1 MNRVSARTLQR
12 LTLLALLVAAMVI
25 RWQFVDFQSN
35 DYRAFL
41 DRWYAYLAEN
51 GGFAALRD
59 SSFSN
64 YNTPYLAL
72 LAITTYLPLPEIV
85 AIKAISVIFDVALA
99 GFAYKIIGALRPTS
113 RWLPTLAFGA
123 VIMLPTV
130 IMNSSVWAQCDA
142 IYVTFCL
149 GSAYFLIKKR
159 PWLASAF
166 FGIAFAFKLQAI
178 FFLPVLVVVLI
189 INRHRLRTLLAAPV
203 AFLACLT
210 PALIAGRSLLSQLS
224 VYPAQIATP
233 SGAVGGG
240 RPGGPGGGG
249 GMPRVGGGGRGGGG
263 FGVGDAVGYTHN
275 APTPYA
281 WLPADASTTW
291 KYAGLALAA
300 AVALGFGIWLLTRR
314 RRLSGVDILLVAAT
328 ATLVIPLLLPEMHER
343 YFFLAEVLTVLA
355 AFVDRRFIAVAAGIQ
370 VASISTYLSY
380 LNNTSPL
387 SLGVAAVLAL
397 GAGVLAA
404 LILVRRLRVRPE
416 PALTPP
422 QQEVAAG

>member
-1 MNRVSARTLQR
+1 
-12 LTLLALLVAAMVI
+12 
-25 RWQFVDFQSN
+25 
-35 DYRAFL
+35 
-41 DRWYAYLAEN
+41 
-51 GGFAALRD
+51 
-59 SSFSN
+59 
-64 YNTPYLAL
+64 
-72 LAITTYLPLPEIV
+72 
-85 AIKAISVIFDVALA
+85 
-99 GFAYKIIGALRPTS
+99 
-113 RWLPTLAFGA
+113 
-123 VIMLPTV
+123 
-130 IMNSSVWAQCDA
+130 
-142 IYVTFCL
+142 
-149 GSAYFLIKKR
+149 
-159 PWLASAF
+159 
-166 FGIAFAFKLQAI
+166 
-178 FFLPVLVVVLI
+178 
-189 INRHRLRTLLAAPV
+189 
-203 AFLACLT
+203 
-210 PALIAGRSLLSQLS
+210 
-224 VYPAQIATP
+224 
-233 SGAVGGG
+233 
-240 RPGGPGGGG
+240 
-249 GMPRVGGGGRGGGG
+249 MPRVGGGGRGGGG

-343 YFFLAEVLTVLA
+343 YFYLAEVLTVLA
-355 AFVDRRFIAVAAGIQ
+355 AFVDRRFIAVATGIQ

>member
-1 MNRVSARTLQR
+1 MAGAQQSHRPIRQSQAGESSLRDAAR

-25 RWQFVDFQSN
+25 RWQFVDFQSG

-59 SSFSN
+59 GSFSN
-64 YNTPYLAL
+64 YNTPYLVL
-72 LAITTYLPLPEIV
+72 LAITTYLPVPEIV

-99 GFAYKIIGALRPTS
+99 GFAYKIIAALRPGS

-142 IYVTFCL
+142 IYVTFCV
-149 GSAYFLIKKR
+149 GSVYFLIKRR
-159 PWLASAF
+159 PWLAAAF

-189 INRHRLRTLLAAPV
+189 INRHRLRTLLAAPA
-203 AFLACLT
+203 AFLACLM

-249 GMPRVGGGGRGGGG
+249 RMPRGGGG
-263 FGVGDAVGYTHN
+263 GGVRRQ
-275 APTPYA
+275 
-281 WLPADASTTW
+281 
-291 KYAGLALAA
+291 
-300 AVALGFGIWLLTRR
+300 RR
-314 RRLSGVDILLVAAT
+314 RRLHPQRTDPVRVAA
-328 ATLVIPLLLPEMHER
+328 R
-343 YFFLAEVLTVLA
+343 
-355 AFVDRRFIAVAAGIQ
+355 
-370 VASISTYLSY
+370 
-380 LNNTSPL
+380 
-387 SLGVAAVLAL
+387 
-397 GAGVLAA
+397 
-404 LILVRRLRVRPE
+404 
-416 PALTPP
+416 
-422 QQEVAAG
+422 